1 MRLDLDSPGLLS
13 ALLDSMAD
21 HAVILVDPDGRVRL
35 WSIGAERLLGY
46 RGDDMTG
53 RPLSTLLTAE
63 DRADG
68 AFDAAVDAALRD
80 GRALDIRRLVRA
92 DGSTL
97 WADCS
102 FSPIRDGDGRLA
114 GVISV
119 CRDATARKRDEETML
134 HLARIDPLTG
144 LAARSAFDEKLA
156 DCAEAALRA
165 HRSMALHVID
175 IDRLKRIN
183 ERHGRAAGDAL
194 LREAARRIAQL
205 VRPTDVLARL
215 GDDEFA
221 LLQPD
226 VDDATDGGRMAAWIV
241 DALAQPFDVD
251 GTALCVGASIG
262 VSVFPRDTVD
272 ARQLLRMA
280 DVALY
285 KAKAD
290 RRGGYRYFT
299 ADLDRIAHRLGRAR
313 THLREA
319 IERRALSLHYQPQ
332 IDTRS
337 GRAVG
342 MEALLRCSHP
352 ALADYPIPD
361 LIALAASTGLIGRL
375 GVWCLDE
382 ACRQARAWRD
392 LGIPPLRMCVNFR
405 ASELDDASLLD
416 RVADILA
423 RTGLTSGDIEI
434 EITEQQLVEYGRPGA
449 SVLDDLRAM
458 GASLAI
464 DDFGTGYSSLGYLAQ
479 LPVDR
484 IKLDRSFVERVPED
498 RLSCTV
504 ALAVVNLAH
513 TLELGIV
520 AEGVETEAQARFLD
534 STRCEAQQGFYF
546 SRPMD
551 ADAMTRWL
559 LEHGATSGAGDP
571 LARRH
576 RGH

>member
-1 MRLDLDSPGLLS
+1 MRLDLDNPGLLA
-13 ALLDSMAD
+13 ALLESMAD
-21 HAVILVDPDGRVRL
+21 HAVILMDPDGHVRL
-35 WSIGAERLLGY
+35 WSVGAEQLLGHPA
-46 RGDDMTG
+46 GDMLG
-53 RPLSTLLTAE
+53 RPLSTVLPPE
-63 DRADG
+63 DRA
-68 AFDAAVDAALRD
+68 AASLEAVLHAALRD

-92 DGSTL
+92 DGTTL

-102 FSPIRDGDGRLA
+102 FSPIRERDGRLA
-114 GVISV
+114 GVITV
-119 CRDATARKRDEETML
+119 CRDATERKRDEETML

-144 LAARSAFDEKLA
+144 LAARTAFGEKLA
-156 DCAEAALRA
+156 DSIAAALGGRRTKVLQVVDIA
-165 HRSMALHVID
+165 H
-175 IDRLKRIN
+175 LKRIN
-183 ERHGRAAGDAL
+183 ERYGRAVGDEL
-194 LREAARRIAQL
+194 LRQAAQRIAHL
-205 VRPTDVLARL
+205 VRPTDLLARL

-226 VDDATDGGRMAAWIV
+226 VDDATAGGRMAMEILE
-241 DALAQPFDVD
+241 ALTRPFDID
-251 GTALCVGASIG
+251 GRSLSIG
-262 VSVFPRDTVD
+262 AGIGISVFPRDSVD
-272 ARQLLRMA
+272 AKQLLRMA

-285 KAKAD
+285 KVKAA
-290 RRGGYRYFT
+290 RRSGYHYFT
-299 ADLDRIAHRLGRAR
+299 EDLDRISHRLGSDRAQ
-313 THLREA
+313 LREA
-319 IERRALSLHYQPQ
+319 LERRAFSLHYQPQ

-337 GRAVG
+337 GRPVG

-352 ALADYPIPD
+352 ALADYPIPEI
-361 LIALAASTGLIGRL
+361 IALAARTGMMRDL
-375 GVWCLDE
+375 GVWCLGE

-392 LGIPPLRMCVNFR
+392 LGIAPLRMCVNFR
-405 ASELDDASLLD
+405 ASELNDARLLD
-416 RVADILA
+416 RFAEILA
-423 RTGLTSGDIEI
+423 RNGLTSGDIEI

-449 SVLDDLRAM
+449 SVLDELRAM

-484 IKLDRSFVERVPED
+484 IKLDRSFVERVPDD

-551 ADAMTRWL
+551 AESMTRWL
-559 LEHGATSGAGDP
+559 LEHGASRDTQDP

-576 RGH
+576 

>member
-1 MRLDLDSPGLLS
+1 MRLDLDNPGLLA
-13 ALLDSMAD
+13 ALLESMAD
-21 HAVILVDPDGRVRL
+21 HAVILMDPDGHVRL
-35 WSIGAERLLGY
+35 WSVGAEQLLGHPA
-46 RGDDMTG
+46 GDMLG
-53 RPLSTLLTAE
+53 RPLSTVLPPE
-63 DRADG
+63 DRA
-68 AFDAAVDAALRD
+68 AASLEAVLHAALRD

-92 DGSTL
+92 DGTTL

-102 FSPIRDGDGRLA
+102 FSPIRERDGRLA
-114 GVISV
+114 GVITV
-119 CRDATARKRDEETML
+119 CRDATQRKRDEETML

-144 LAARSAFDEKLA
+144 LAARTAFGEKLA
-156 DCAEAALRA
+156 DSIAAALRV
-165 HRSMALHVID
+165 RRTMVLQVVD
-175 IDRLKRIN
+175 IDHLKRIN
-183 ERHGRAAGDAL
+183 ERYGRAVGDEL
-194 LREAARRIAQL
+194 LRQAAQRIAHL
-205 VRPTDVLARL
+205 VRPTDLLARL

-226 VDDATDGGRMAAWIV
+226 VDDATAGGRMAMEILE
-241 DALAQPFDVD
+241 ALTRPFDID
-251 GTALCVGASIG
+251 GRSLSIG
-262 VSVFPRDTVD
+262 AGIGISVFPRDSVD
-272 ARQLLRMA
+272 AKQLLRMA

-285 KAKAD
+285 KVKAA
-290 RRGGYRYFT
+290 RRSGYHYFT
-299 ADLDRIAHRLGRAR
+299 EDLDRISHRLGSDRAQ
-313 THLREA
+313 LREA
-319 IERRALSLHYQPQ
+319 LEGRAFSLNYQPQ

-337 GRAVG
+337 GRPVG

-352 ALADYPIPD
+352 ALADYPIPEI
-361 LIALAASTGLIGRL
+361 IALAARTGMMRDL
-375 GVWCLDE
+375 GVWCLGE

-392 LGIPPLRMCVNFR
+392 LGIAPLRMCVNFR
-405 ASELDDASLLD
+405 ASELNDARLLD
-416 RVADILA
+416 RVAEILA
-423 RTGLTSGDIEI
+423 RNGLTSGDIEI

-449 SVLDDLRAM
+449 SVLDELRAM

-484 IKLDRSFVERVPED
+484 IKLDRSFVERVPDD

-551 ADAMTRWL
+551 AESMTRWL
-559 LEHGATSGAGDP
+559 LEHGASRDTQDP

-576 RGH
+576 